1 MLAPKPNDS
10 ASGVAP
16 RQPHQTTAGSGDRQG
31 LAGSHGTLP
40 ASGAAND
47 ALPGSGAPLLSQP
60 TLARHVRALVV
71 SPCPYTR
78 RAAARWPR
86 AGHVPGARR
95 SGDEAR
101 PADDH
106 AGYACLPG
114 RRVVG
119 RTGRRPGPRWRLT
132 EANGGAVVAVTSGV
146 GLRPRHTRRSTDR
159 VMLWCRRPLR
169 FPGSWSQMN
178 LVSWRTPGVISIAR
192 RHPRLVL
199 GGTRR
204 RPAGRAAAWSRQRT
218 WR

>member
-132 EANGGAVVAVTSGV
+132 EANGGAAVAVTSGV
-146 GLRPRHTRRSTDR
+146 GLRPRHDFGSPGRGLRSTSS
-159 VMLWCRRPLR
+159 RRAPQGSSRLR
-169 FPGSWSQMN
+169 D
-178 LVSWRTPGVISIAR
+178 VTPGWCS
-192 RHPRLVL
+192 
-199 GGTRR
+199 
-204 RPAGRAAAWSRQRT
+204 AALDAPGWPCSPAWSRLWT